1 MPADVEAP
9 PLVAMRD
16 ITIRFP
22 GVLALDGVDFSLRGG
37 EVHALMGEN
46 GAGKSTLI
54 KALTGVYSIDQGTI
68 TVAGEERSFGST
80 ADAQQ
85 AGISTVYQ
93 EVNLCTNLSVGENV
107 MLGHEMRGRR
117 GIDWRATHR
126 EAARHL
132 DSLGLELD
140 THSLLSSHSIA
151 VQQLVAISRSMVLD
165 ARVLILDEPTSSL
178 DREEVDRLFAV
189 IRDLRD
195 KGVAILFVSHFLE
208 QVYEISD
215 RITVLRNGRLV
226 GEHRTHELPRGE
238 LVTKMVGH
246 AIVELEAISEIAE
259 RAIDRSATPVL
270 RATGVGRRGV
280 LEPADL
286 EVYDGEVVGIAG
298 LLGSG
303 RTELVRLLYGA
314 DRPDSGEVAL
324 DGETVR
330 IASPRHAMMH
340 RMAFSSENRHAE
352 GVVGDLTVGENI
364 VLGIQARRGWLR
376 RMRKAERDAVVNDY
390 IEALGVRPANPHAL
404 LRTLSGGNQQK
415 VLLARWLATAPE
427 LIILDEPTRGIDVG
441 AKADIQRKVA
451 ELSRQGLSVIFIS
464 SELEEV
470 LRLAQRVVV
479 MRDRRQLGVLDSF
492 GIGVPDLID
501 YMANQTTDQKAEE
514 LAEQMAT
521 EDEGSLA

>member
-1 MPADVEAP
+1 MPDDLEAP

-22 GVLALDGVDFSLRGG
+22 AVLALDAVSLVLRGG

-54 KALTGVYSIDQGTI
+54 KALTGVYSVDEGTI
-68 TVAGEERSFGST
+68 TVAGEERSFSST
-80 ADAQQ
+80 ADAQH

-107 MLGHEMRGRR
+107 MLGHEPRSRR
-117 GIDWRATHR
+117 GINWKATHR

-132 DSLGLELD
+132 ESLGLSLD

-165 ARVLILDEPTSSL
+165 ARVLVLDEPTSSL
-178 DREEVDRLFAV
+178 DRDEVARLFKV

-195 KGVAILFVSHFLE
+195 QGVAILFVSHFIE

-215 RITVLRNGRLV
+215 RITVLRNGKLV
-226 GEHRTHELPRGE
+226 GEYCAKDLPRGQ
-238 LVTKMVGH
+238 LVTKMVGR

-259 RAIDRSATPVL
+259 RGIDRSATPVL

-280 LEPADL
+280 LEPADVD
-286 EVYDGEVVGIAG
+286 VYDGEVVGIAG

-314 DRPDSGEVAL
+314 DRADAGHVELHGEP
-324 DGETVR
+324 VR
-330 IASPRHAMMH
+330 IASPRHALGH
-340 RMAFSSENRHAE
+340 RIAFSSENRHAE
-352 GVVGDLTVGENI
+352 GIVADLTVGENI
-364 VLGIQARRGWLR
+364 ALGIQARRGWHRKLR
-376 RMRKAERDAVVNDY
+376 RAEYDAVVSEF
-390 IEALGVRPANPHAL
+390 IHALGVRPPDPNVAVG
-404 LRTLSGGNQQK
+404 TLSGGNQQK

-451 ELSRQGLSVIFIS
+451 ELSSQGLSVIFIS

-479 MRDRRQLGVLDSF
+479 MRDRRPIGVLDSQEVDVD
-492 GIGVPDLID
+492 GLID
-501 YMANQTTDQKAEE
+501 YMANQG
-514 LAEQMAT
+514 
-521 EDEGSLA
+521 EGSVA

>member
-1 MPADVEAP
+1 MPVDIDAP
-9 PLVAMRD
+9 PLVSMRG

-22 GVLALDGVDFSLRGG
+22 GVLALDGVDFVLRAG
-37 EVHALMGEN
+37 EVHSVMGEN

-54 KALTGVYSIDQGTI
+54 KALTGVYAIDSGTI
-68 TVAGEERSFGST
+68 TVAGEERQFGST

-107 MLGHEMRGRR
+107 MLGHEPRNRW
-117 GIDWRATHR
+117 GIDWKASHR

-132 DSLGLELD
+132 ESLGLRLD

-151 VQQLVAISRSMVLD
+151 VQQLVAISRAMVLD
-165 ARVLILDEPTSSL
+165 SRVLVLDEPTSSL
-178 DREEVDRLFAV
+178 DREEVERLFAV

-195 KGVAILFVSHFLE
+195 NGVAILFVSHFLE

-215 RITVLRNGRLV
+215 RITVLRHGKLV
-226 GEHRTHELPRGE
+226 GDYSARELSRAD
-238 LVTKMVGH
+238 LVTKMVGREL
-246 AIVELEAISEIAE
+246 VELEAISEMAE
-259 RAIDRSATPVL
+259 RTIERSTTPVL

-280 LEPADL
+280 LEPVDL
-286 EVYDGEVVGIAG
+286 DVYDGEVVGIAG

-314 DRPDSGEVAL
+314 DRADVGEVEVH
-324 DGETVR
+324 GEPVR
-330 IASPRHAMMH
+330 IASPRHAIAH
-340 RMAFSSENRHAE
+340 RIAFSSENRHAE
-352 GVVGDLTVGENI
+352 GVVADLTVGENI
-364 VLGIQARRGWLR
+364 VLGIQAQRGWHRKVR
-376 RMRKAERDAVVNDY
+376 RAEYDAVVKEY
-390 IEALGVRPANPHAL
+390 ISALGVQPADPNVIVG
-404 LRTLSGGNQQK
+404 TLSGGNQQK

-441 AKADIQRKVA
+441 AKADIQRKVT

-470 LRLAQRVVV
+470 LRVAQRVVV
-479 MRDRRQLGVLDSF
+479 MRDRRQLGVLESSDVDKA
-492 GIGVPDLID
+492 GLID
-501 YMANQTTDQKAEE
+501 YMATQVEE
-514 LAEQMAT
+514 SVA
-521 EDEGSLA
+521 

>member
-1 MPADVEAP
+1 MPADLEPQPTVVT

-22 GVLALDGVDFSLRGG
+22 GVLALDSVDFVLRAG

-80 ADAQQ
+80 AEAQQ

-107 MLGHEMRGRR
+107 MLGHEPRSRL
-117 GIDWRATHR
+117 GIDWKATHS

-132 DSLGLELD
+132 ESLGLHLD

-165 ARVLILDEPTSSL
+165 ARVLVLDEPTSSL
-178 DREEVDRLFAV
+178 DRDEVERLFTV
-189 IRDLRD
+189 IRDLRGQ
-195 KGVAILFVSHFLE
+195 GVAILFVSHFLE

-215 RITVLRNGRLV
+215 RITVLRNGKLV
-226 GEHRTHELPRGE
+226 GEYCAKDLSRSD

-259 RAIDRSATPVL
+259 RDIDRSATPVL

-280 LEPADL
+280 LEPADVD
-286 EVYDGEVVGIAG
+286 VYDGEVVGLAG

-314 DRPDSGEVAL
+314 DRSDGGQVEIHGEPA
-324 DGETVR
+324 R
-330 IASPRHAMMH
+330 IASPRHAIGH
-340 RMAFSSENRHAE
+340 RIAFSSENRHAE
-352 GVVGDLTVGENI
+352 GIVADLTVGENI
-364 VLGIQARRGWLR
+364 ALGIQARRGWHRKLR
-376 RMRKAERDAVVNDY
+376 RTEYDAVVKEY
-390 IEALGVRPANPHAL
+390 IHALGVRPADPNAVVG
-404 LRTLSGGNQQK
+404 TLSGGNQQK

-451 ELSRQGLSVIFIS
+451 ELSSQGLSVIFIS

-479 MRDRRQLGVLDSF
+479 MRDRRQIGVLNSRAVDVN
-492 GIGVPDLID
+492 GLID
-501 YMANQTTDQKAEE
+501 YMANEG
-514 LAEQMAT
+514 
-521 EDEGSLA
+521 EGSVA